1 MFPDTL
7 TSIDLLG
14 GVPWQSDYKHVR
26 YFSSKAEQ
34 DSYFNS
40 RTVVKSFDNA
50 KVVRTANQFSMLL
63 TLTPAQANKVSYL
76 RFTNGNLDN
85 KTYYCFVKGIAY
97 EGDNRCR
104 LFVELDFY
112 QTFRFDV
119 SFSNSYIERQ
129 HGNVTLIED
138 NLALGQE
145 LITYN
150 ISETFPY
157 KDYIFIVLVAN
168 ENLLGST
175 GGGWNVTSY
184 AGVPSALYHYVVPI
198 KIGGNANDSSMVY
211 TDTGTAFYNWFEL
224 FSTMQD
230 TWANKIVSAYI
241 TKYCGLNFTVDG
253 NNITYS
259 DTNKVKFFATTNN
272 PGNVM
277 RGMFHIEN
285 VKEYDT
291 MTFSLSKAGLPSGF
305 NAKLAQYPYN
315 KVVISTVN
323 GQQLELKP
331 QFIDGNSINIR
342 MYGSLGIS
350 NKVAF
355 VIENYALNGVSG
367 SDQKLNC
374 ILIDDT
380 PQLLPII
387 VEQYAAFVQ
396 GNANSLMASRRASA
410 NDWQTSLKVAERSAD
425 TNVATTGINGLGST
439 AGGLLSGN
447 PFSTLNSATQAMTS
461 TASSMLQGATQL
473 LNAGDI
479 GNNNFENLINN
490 QQAML
495 TDLMSVPPNTKSM
508 GGNSFFEFGN
518 FAYPLRA
525 TWKTVTSD
533 DGARISDYFNKFGYK
548 VNRYAPINF
557 NSRSDYNYV
566 KTIDCVVTGDLNQ
579 SILDVFKRIFNNGV
593 FLHHT
598 NSISL

>member
-7 TSIDLLG
+7 TSIELLG

-40 RTVVKSFDNA
+40 RPVIKSFEKA

-76 RFTNGNLDN
+76 KFTNGNLDG

-97 EGDNRCR
+97 EGDDRCR
-104 LFVELDFY
+104 LFIEVDFY
-112 QTFRFDV
+112 QTFLFDV
-119 SFSNSYIERQ
+119 SFANSYIERQ

-157 KDYIFIVLVAN
+157 KDYVFIVIVAN
-168 ENLLGST
+168 ENLLGAT
-175 GGGWNVTSY
+175 GGGWKVTSY
-184 AGVPSALYHYVVPI
+184 AGAPSALYHYVVPI
-198 KIGGNANDSSMVY
+198 KIGGNANDASMVY
-211 TDTGTAFYNWFEL
+211 TDTGTPFFNWFEL

-241 TKYCGLNFTVDG
+241 TKYCGLNFTVNDL
-253 NNITYS
+253 NITYP
-259 DTNKVKFFATTNN
+259 DPDKVKFFGTENN
-272 PGNVM
+272 TGKVL
-277 RGMFHIEN
+277 RGMFQVEN

-331 QFIDGNSINIR
+331 QFIDGDSIEIR

-355 VIENYALNGVSG
+355 SIENYALNGVSG

-387 VEQYAAFVQ
+387 VDQYAAYVQ

-410 NDWQTSLKVAERSAD
+410 NDWQTSLKIAERTAD
-425 TNVATTGINGLGST
+425 TNVATTGINGIGNT

-447 PFSTLNSATQAMTS
+447 PFSALNNATQAMTS
-461 TASSMLQGATQL
+461 TASSMLQGATQM

-479 GNNNFENLINN
+479 GKNNFENLVNN

-495 TDLMSVPPNTKSM
+495 SDLLAVPPNTKSM

-525 TWKTVTSD
+525 TWKTVTND
-533 DGARISDYFNKFGYK
+533 DATRISDYFNKFGYK

-566 KTIDCVVTGDLNQ
+566 KTTDCVVTGDLNQ

>member
-7 TSIDLLG
+7 TSIDLLSG
-14 GVPWQSDYKHVR
+14 IPWQSDYKHVR
-26 YFSSKAEQ
+26 YFSSKSEQ

-40 RTVVKSFDNA
+40 RTVVKSFDSA

-76 RFTNGNLDN
+76 KFTNGNLDN
-85 KTYYCFVKGIAY
+85 KTYYCFVKGISY
-97 EGDNRCR
+97 EADNRCR
-104 LFVELDFY
+104 LFVEIDFY
-112 QTFRFDV
+112 QTFLFDV
-119 SFSNSYIERQ
+119 SFKNSYVERQ

-145 LITYN
+145 LVTYN

-157 KDYIFIVLVAN
+157 KDYIFIVIVAS
-168 ENLLGST
+168 ENLNGST

-184 AGVPSALYHYVVPI
+184 AGAPSALYHYVVPI
-198 KIGGNANDSSMVY
+198 RIGNNANDSSMVY
-211 TDTGTAFYNWFEL
+211 TDTGATFYNWFEL

-241 TKYCGLNFTVDG
+241 TKYCGLNFIVDG

-259 DTNKVKFFATTNN
+259 DKNKVKFFATSNN
-272 PGNVM
+272 PAQAM

-305 NAKLAQYPYN
+305 NPKLSQYPYN

-331 QFIDGNSINIR
+331 QFIDGDSINIR

-355 VIENYALNGVSG
+355 SVENYALNGVSP
-367 SDQKLNC
+367 SNQKLNC

-396 GNANSLMASRRASA
+396 GHANSLMASRRASA
-410 NDWQTSLKVAERSAD
+410 NDWQTSLKVAERTAD
-425 TNVATTGINGLGST
+425 TNVTTTGINGLGNT

-447 PFSTLNSATQAMTS
+447 PFSALNNATQAMTS
-461 TASSMLQGATQL
+461 TASSMLQGATQM

-479 GNNNFENLINN
+479 GKNNFENLVNN

-495 TDLMSVPPNTKSM
+495 SDLLAVPPNTKSM

-525 TWKTVTSD
+525 TWKTVNSD
-533 DGARISDYFNKFGYK
+533 DGSRITNYFNTFGYK
-548 VNRYAPINF
+548 VNKYTSINF
-557 NSRSDYNYV
+557 NSRSTYNYV

-598 NSISL
+598 NEITI

>member
-1 MFPDTL
+1 MFPETL
-7 TSIDLLG
+7 TNIDLLG
-14 GVPWQSDYKHVR
+14 SVPWQSDYKHVR
-26 YFSSKAEQ
+26 YFSSKADQ

-40 RTVVKSFDNA
+40 RTKIRSIENA
-50 KVVRTANQFSMLL
+50 KVVRIANDFSLL
-63 TLTPAQANKVSYL
+63 LELTPAQANKVSYL
-76 RFTNGNLDN
+76 RFTNGKLDN
-85 KTYYCFVKGIAY
+85 KTYYAFVKGISFEAQ
-97 EGDNRCR
+97 GRCR

-112 QTFRFDV
+112 QTFLFDV
-119 SFSNSYIERQ
+119 SFRNSYIERQ

-150 ISETFPY
+150 ISESFPY

-168 ENLLGST
+168 ENLLGAT
-175 GGGWNVTSY
+175 GGGWKVTSY
-184 AGVPSALYHYVVPI
+184 AGAPSALYHYVVPI
-198 KIGGNANDSSMVY
+198 KIGGNANDASMIY
-211 TDTGTAFYNWFEL
+211 TDTGTPFFNWFEL

-241 TKYCGLNFTVDG
+241 TKYCGLNFIVNG
-253 NNITYS
+253 LNITYP
-259 DTNKVKFFATTNN
+259 DPDKVKFFGTENN
-272 PGNVM
+272 TGKVL
-277 RGMFHIEN
+277 RGMFQVEN

-291 MTFSLSKAGLPSGF
+291 MTFELAKAGLPSGF

-315 KVVISTVN
+315 KVILSTVN

-331 QFIDGNSINIR
+331 QFINGNSIKIR
-342 MYGSLGIS
+342 MRGSLGIS
-350 NKVAF
+350 NKVSF
-355 VIENYALNGVSG
+355 TVENYALNGVNEE
-367 SDQKLNC
+367 DQKLNC

-387 VEQYAAFVQ
+387 VDQYAAYVQ
-396 GNANSLMASRRASA
+396 GNANSLMASKRASA
-410 NDWQTSLKVAERSAD
+410 NDWQTSLKVAERTAD
-425 TNVATTGINGLGST
+425 TNVATTGINGIGNT

-447 PFSTLNSATQAMTS
+447 PFSALNNATQAMTS
-461 TASSMLQGATQL
+461 TASSMLQGATQM

-479 GNNNFENLINN
+479 GKNNFENLVNN

-495 TDLMSVPPNTKSM
+495 SDLLAVPPNTKSM

-525 TWKTVTSD
+525 TWKTINQD
-533 DGARISDYFNKFGYK
+533 DAQRLSSYFNTFGYK
-548 VNRYAPINF
+548 VNRYTGINF
-557 NSRSDYNYV
+557 DSRSNYNYV

-598 NSISL
+598 NDISI

>member
-7 TSIDLLG
+7 TTIDLLG

-40 RTVVKSFDNA
+40 RTIIKSFDKA

-76 RFTNGNLDN
+76 RFTNGNLDG

-104 LFVELDFY
+104 LFIEVDFY

-119 SFSNSYIERQ
+119 SFANSYIERQ

-157 KDYIFIVLVAN
+157 KDYVFIVIVAN
-168 ENLLGST
+168 ENLLGAT
-175 GGGWNVTSY
+175 GGGWKITSY
-184 AGVPSALYHYVVPI
+184 AGAPSALYHYVVPI
-198 KIGGNANDSSMVY
+198 KIGGNANDASMIY
-211 TDTGTAFYNWFEL
+211 TDTGTPFFNWFEL

-241 TKYCGLNFTVDG
+241 TKYCGLNFIVNG
-253 NNITYS
+253 LNITYP
-259 DTNKVKFFATTNN
+259 DPDKVKFFGTENN
-272 PGNVM
+272 TGKVL
-277 RGMFHIEN
+277 RGMFQVEN

-305 NAKLAQYPYN
+305 NAKLSQYPYN

-331 QFIDGNSINIR
+331 QFISGNSIEIR

-355 VIENYALNGVSG
+355 SIENYALNGVSG

-387 VEQYAAFVQ
+387 VDQYAAYVQ

-410 NDWQTSLKVAERSAD
+410 NDWQTSLKVAERTAD
-425 TNVATTGINGLGST
+425 TNVATTGINGLGNT

-447 PFSTLNSATQAMTS
+447 PFSALNNATQAMTS
-461 TASSMLQGATQL
+461 TASSMLQGATQM

-479 GNNNFENLINN
+479 GSNNFENLINN

-525 TWKTVTSD
+525 TWKTVTND
-533 DGARISDYFNKFGYK
+533 DGLRISDYFNKFGYK
-548 VNRYAPINF
+548 VNKYTSINF

-566 KTIDCVVTGDLNQ
+566 KTTDCVVTGDLNQ

-598 NSISL
+598 NDITI

>member
-7 TSIDLLG
+7 TSIDLLS

-26 YFSSKAEQ
+26 YFSSKSEQ
-34 DSYFNS
+34 DNYFDS
-40 RTVVKSFDNA
+40 RTKIKSFPSA
-50 KVVRTANQFSMLL
+50 KVVRTGNQFSMLL

-85 KTYYCFVKGIAY
+85 KTYYCFVKSIVY
-97 EGDNRCR
+97 EADNRCR
-104 LFVELDFY
+104 LFVEIDFY
-112 QTFRFDV
+112 QTFLFDV
-119 SFSNSYIERQ
+119 SFKNSYVERQ
-129 HGNVTLIED
+129 HGNITLIED

-145 LITYN
+145 LVTYN

-157 KDYIFIVLVAN
+157 KDYIFIVIVAN
-168 ENLLGST
+168 ENLNGST

-184 AGVPSALYHYVVPI
+184 AGAPSALYHYVVPI
-198 KIGGNANDSSMVY
+198 RIANNANDSSMVY
-211 TDTGTAFYNWFEL
+211 TDTGATIYNWFEL

-241 TKYCGLNFTVDG
+241 TKYCGLNFIVDG
-253 NNITYS
+253 NNITYP
-259 DTNKVKFFATTNN
+259 DKNKVKFFATSNN
-272 PGNVM
+272 PAKAM

-291 MTFSLSKAGLPSGF
+291 MTFSLSKAGLPGDF
-305 NAKLAQYPYN
+305 NPKLSQYPYN

-331 QFIDGNSINIR
+331 QFIDGDSINIR

-355 VIENYALNGVSG
+355 SVENYALNGVSP

-396 GNANSLMASRRASA
+396 GHANSLMASRRASA
-410 NDWQTSLKVAERSAD
+410 NDWQTSLKVAERTAD
-425 TNVATTGINGLGST
+425 TNVSTTGINGLGNT

-447 PFSTLNSATQAMTS
+447 PFSALNNATQAMTS
-461 TASSMLQGATQL
+461 TASSMLQGATQM

-479 GNNNFENLINN
+479 GKNNFENLVNN
-490 QQAML
+490 QQAMIS
-495 TDLMSVPPNTKSM
+495 DLLAVPPNTKSM

-525 TWKTVTSD
+525 TWKTVNSD
-533 DGARISDYFNKFGYK
+533 DGARITNYFNTFGYK
-548 VNRYAPINF
+548 VNKYTSINF
-557 NSRSDYNYV
+557 NSRSTYNYV

-598 NSISL
+598 NEITI

>member
-7 TSIDLLG
+7 TSVDLLG

-26 YFSSKAEQ
+26 YFSSKTEQ
-34 DSYFNS
+34 DSYFNG
-40 RTVVKSFDNA
+40 RTKIKSFPSA
-50 KVVRTANQFSMLL
+50 KVVRTGNQFSMLL

-85 KTYYCFVKGIAY
+85 KTYYCFVKSIVY
-97 EGDNRCR
+97 EADNRCR
-104 LFVELDFY
+104 LFVEIDFY
-112 QTFRFDV
+112 QTFLFDV
-119 SFSNSYIERQ
+119 SFKNSYVERQ

-138 NLALGQE
+138 NLSLGQE

-150 ISETFPY
+150 ISESFPY
-157 KDYIFIVLVAN
+157 KDYIFIVVVAN
-168 ENLLGST
+168 ENLNGST

-184 AGVPSALYHYVVPI
+184 AGAPSALYHYVVPI
-198 KIGGNANDSSMVY
+198 RIGNNPNDSSMIY
-211 TDTGTAFYNWFEL
+211 TDTGTSFYNWFEL

-241 TKYCGLNFTVDG
+241 TKYCGLNFVVSG
-253 NNITYS
+253 NNITYP
-259 DTNKVKFFATTNN
+259 DTDKVKFFATNNN
-272 PGNVM
+272 PGSAM

-285 VKEYDT
+285 VKEYDS
-291 MTFSLSKAGLPSGF
+291 MVFNLSKAGLPSGF
-305 NAKLAQYPYN
+305 NPKLSQYPYN

-331 QFIDGNSINIR
+331 QFIDGNSIKIR
-342 MYGSLGIS
+342 MRGSLGTS
-350 NKVAF
+350 NKISF
-355 VIENYALNGVSG
+355 TIENYALNGVSPE
-367 SDQKLNC
+367 DQKLNC

-387 VEQYAAFVQ
+387 VEQYSAYVQ
-396 GNANSLMASRRASA
+396 GHANSLLASKRSSA
-410 NDWQTSLKVAERSAD
+410 NDWQTSLKVAERTAD
-425 TNVATTGINGLGST
+425 TNIATTGINGLGNIGSSLMS
-439 AGGLLSGN
+439 GNLLSALGAGTN
-447 PFSTLNSATQAMTS
+447 AMTS
-461 TASSMLQGATQL
+461 TANSMLQGATQL
-473 LNAGDI
+473 ENAGDI
-479 GNNNFENLINN
+479 GKNNFENLVNN

-525 TWKTVTSD
+525 TWKTVNND
-533 DGARISDYFNKFGYK
+533 DGQRISNYFNTFGYK
-548 VNRYAPINF
+548 VNKYTSINF

-566 KTIDCVVTGDLNQ
+566 KTLDCVVTGDLNQ

-598 NSISL
+598 NNISI

>member
-14 GVPWQSDYKHVR
+14 SVPWQSDYKHVR
-26 YFSSKAEQ
+26 YFSSKSEQ

-40 RTVVKSFDNA
+40 RTVIKSFDNA

-63 TLTPAQANKVSYL
+63 RLTPAQANKVSYL
-76 RFTNGNLDN
+76 RFTNGNLDG

-97 EGDNRCR
+97 EGDDRCR
-104 LFVELDFY
+104 LFIEVDFY
-112 QTFRFDV
+112 QTFLFDV
-119 SFSNSYIERQ
+119 SFKNSYIERQ

-184 AGVPSALYHYVVPI
+184 AGAPSALYHYVVPI
-198 KIGGNANDSSMVY
+198 KIGGNANDSSMIY

-241 TKYCGLNFTVDG
+241 TKYCGLNFTVNG
-253 NNITYS
+253 NNITYG

-305 NAKLAQYPYN
+305 NAKLSQYPYN

-331 QFIDGNSINIR
+331 QFISGNSIEIR

-355 VIENYALNGVSG
+355 SIENYALNGVSG

-410 NDWQTSLKVAERSAD
+410 NDWQTSLKVAERTAD
-425 TNVATTGINGLGST
+425 TNVATTGINGIGNT

-447 PFSTLNSATQAMTS
+447 PFSALNNATQAMTS
-461 TASSMLQGATQL
+461 TASSMLQGATQM

-479 GNNNFENLINN
+479 GSNNFENLINN

-525 TWKTVTSD
+525 TWKTVTND
-533 DGARISDYFNKFGYK
+533 DGLRISDYFNKFGYK
-548 VNRYAPINF
+548 VNKYTPINF

-566 KTIDCVVTGDLNQ
+566 KTTDCVVTGDLNQ

-598 NSISL
+598 NDITI

>member
-7 TSIDLLG
+7 TSIDLLS

-26 YFSSKAEQ
+26 YFSSKSEQ

-40 RTVVKSFDNA
+40 RTVIKSFDSA

-76 RFTNGNLDN
+76 KFTNGNLDN
-85 KTYYCFVKGIAY
+85 KIYYCFVKGISY
-97 EGDNRCR
+97 EADDRCR
-104 LFVELDFY
+104 LFVEIDFY
-112 QTFRFDV
+112 QTFLFDV
-119 SFSNSYIERQ
+119 SFKNSYIERQ

-157 KDYIFIVLVAN
+157 KDYVFIVIVAN
-168 ENLLGST
+168 ENLLGAT
-175 GGGWNVTSY
+175 GGGWKITSY
-184 AGVPSALYHYVVPI
+184 AGAPSALYHYVVPI
-198 KIGGNANDSSMVY
+198 KIGGNSNDASMVY
-211 TDTGTAFYNWFEL
+211 TDTGVPFFNWFEL

-241 TKYCGLNFTVDG
+241 TKYCGLNFIVNG
-253 NNITYS
+253 LNITYP
-259 DTNKVKFFATTNN
+259 DPDKVKFFGTENN
-272 PGNVM
+272 TGKVL
-277 RGMFHIEN
+277 RGMFQVEN

-291 MTFSLSKAGLPSGF
+291 TTFSLSKAGLPSGF
-305 NAKLAQYPYN
+305 NPKLGQYPYN

-331 QFIDGNSINIR
+331 QFIDGDSINIR

-355 VIENYALNGVSG
+355 SVENYALNGVSG

-387 VEQYAAFVQ
+387 VDQYAAYVQ

-410 NDWQTSLKVAERSAD
+410 NDWQTSLKVAERTAD
-425 TNVATTGINGLGST
+425 TNVATTGINGLGNT

-447 PFSTLNSATQAMTS
+447 PFSALNNATQAMTS
-461 TASSMLQGATQL
+461 TASSMLQGATQM

-479 GNNNFENLINN
+479 GKNNFENLVNN

-495 TDLMSVPPNTKSM
+495 SDLLAVPPNTKSM

-525 TWKTVTSD
+525 TWKTVNND
-533 DGARISDYFNKFGYK
+533 DGARLTNYFNTFGYK
-548 VNRYAPINF
+548 VNRYTSINF
-557 NSRSDYNYV
+557 DSRSTYNYV
-566 KTIDCVVTGDLNQ
+566 KTIDCVVTGNLNQ

-598 NSISL
+598 NDISI

>member
-7 TSIDLLG
+7 TTIDLLG

-40 RTVVKSFDNA
+40 RTVIKSFDKA

-76 RFTNGNLDN
+76 RFTNGNLDG

-104 LFVELDFY
+104 LFIEVDFY

-119 SFSNSYIERQ
+119 SFANSYIERQ

-157 KDYIFIVLVAN
+157 KDYVFIVIVAN
-168 ENLLGST
+168 ENLLGAT
-175 GGGWNVTSY
+175 GGGWKITSY
-184 AGVPSALYHYVVPI
+184 AGAPSALYHYVVPI
-198 KIGGNANDSSMVY
+198 KIGNNVNDASMIY
-211 TDTGTAFYNWFEL
+211 TDTGVPFFNWFEL

-241 TKYCGLNFTVDG
+241 TKYCGLNFIVNG
-253 NNITYS
+253 LNITYP
-259 DTNKVKFFATTNN
+259 DPDKVKFFGTENN
-272 PGNVM
+272 TGKVL
-277 RGMFHIEN
+277 RGMFQVEN

-305 NAKLAQYPYN
+305 NDKLAQYPYN

-331 QFIDGNSINIR
+331 QFISGNSIEIR

-355 VIENYALNGVSG
+355 SIENYALNGVSG

-374 ILIDDT
+374 ILIDET

-387 VEQYAAFVQ
+387 VDQYAAYVQ

-410 NDWQTSLKVAERSAD
+410 NDWQTSLKVAERTAD
-425 TNVATTGINGLGST
+425 TNVVTTGINGLGNT

-447 PFSTLNSATQAMTS
+447 PFSALNNATQAMTS
-461 TASSMLQGATQL
+461 TASSMLQGATQM

-479 GNNNFENLINN
+479 GSNNFENLINN

-525 TWKTVTSD
+525 TWKTVTND

-566 KTIDCVVTGDLNQ
+566 KTTDCVVTGDLNQ

>member
-14 GVPWQSDYKHVR
+14 SVPWQSDYKHVR
-26 YFSSKAEQ
+26 YFSSKSEQ

-40 RTVVKSFDNA
+40 RTVIKSFDNA
-50 KVVRTANQFSMLL
+50 KVVRTANQFSTLL

-85 KTYYCFVKGIAY
+85 KTYYCFVKGIEY
-97 EGDNRCR
+97 EGTDRCR
-104 LFVELDFY
+104 LFIELDFY

-157 KDYIFIVLVAN
+157 KDYIFIVIVAN

-184 AGVPSALYHYVVPI
+184 AGAPSALYHYVVPI

-241 TKYCGLNFTVDG
+241 TKYCGLNFTVNG
-253 NNITYS
+253 NNITYG
-259 DTNKVKFFATTNN
+259 DTNKVKFFATKNN

-355 VIENYALNGVSG
+355 AIENYALNGVSG

-410 NDWQTSLKVAERSAD
+410 NDWQTSLKVAERTAD
-425 TNVATTGINGLGST
+425 TNVATTGINGLGNT

-447 PFSTLNSATQAMTS
+447 PFSALNNATQAMTS

-479 GNNNFENLINN
+479 GSNNFENLINN

-495 TDLMSVPPNTKSM
+495 TDLMSVPPSTKSM

-548 VNRYAPINF
+548 VNKYAPINF
-557 NSRSDYNYV
+557 NSRNDYNYV
-566 KTIDCVVTGDLNQ
+566 KTIDCIVTGDLNQ

>member
-7 TSIDLLG
+7 TSIDLLS

-26 YFSSKAEQ
+26 YFSSKSEQ

-40 RTVVKSFDNA
+40 RTVIKSFGSA

-76 RFTNGNLDN
+76 KFTNGNLDN
-85 KTYYCFVKGIAY
+85 KTYYCFVKGISY
-97 EGDNRCR
+97 EADNRCR
-104 LFVELDFY
+104 IFVEIDFY
-112 QTFRFDV
+112 QTFLFDV
-119 SFSNSYIERQ
+119 SFKNSYIERQ

-150 ISETFPY
+150 ISESFPY
-157 KDYIFIVLVAN
+157 RDYVFIVLVAN
-168 ENLLGST
+168 ENLNGST

-184 AGVPSALYHYVVPI
+184 AGAPSALFHYVVPI
-198 KIGGNANDSSMVY
+198 KIRNNTNDSSMVNS
-211 TDTGTAFYNWFEL
+211 DTGTSFYNWFEL

-230 TWANKIVSAYI
+230 TWANKIVSAYV
-241 TKYCGLNFTVDG
+241 TKYCGLNFIVNDLS
-253 NNITYS
+253 IAYP
-259 DTNKVKFFATTNN
+259 DTDKVKFFATENN
-272 PGNVM
+272 PAKVM
-277 RGMFHIEN
+277 RGMFQVEN

-291 MTFSLSKAGLPSGF
+291 TTFELAKAGLPSGF
-305 NAKLAQYPYN
+305 NPKLAQYPYN
-315 KVVISTVN
+315 KVVLSTVN

-331 QFIDGNSINIR
+331 QFIDGNSIKIR
-342 MYGSLGIS
+342 MRGSLGIS
-350 NKVAF
+350 NKVSF
-355 VIENYALNGVSG
+355 TVENYALSGVNEE
-367 SDQKLNC
+367 DQKLNC

-387 VEQYAAFVQ
+387 VEQYAAYVQ
-396 GNANSLMASRRASA
+396 GNANSLVASRRASA
-410 NDWQTSLKVAERSAD
+410 NDWQTSLKVAERTAD
-425 TNVATTGINGLGST
+425 TNVATTGINGLGNT

-447 PFSTLNSATQAMTS
+447 PFSALNNATQAMTS
-461 TASSMLQGATQL
+461 TASSMLQGATQM

-479 GNNNFENLINN
+479 GKNNFENLVNN

-495 TDLMSVPPNTKSM
+495 SDLLAVPPNTKSM

-525 TWKTVTSD
+525 TWKTVNSD
-533 DGARISDYFNKFGYK
+533 DGARLTNYFNTFGYK
-548 VNRYAPINF
+548 VNRYTGINF
-557 NSRSDYNYV
+557 DSRSTYNYV
-566 KTIDCVVTGDLNQ
+566 KTIDCVVTGNLNQ

-598 NSISL
+598 NDISI

>member
-40 RTVVKSFDNA
+40 RTVIKSFDNA

-63 TLTPAQANKVSYL
+63 ILTPAQANKVSYL
-76 RFTNGNLDN
+76 RFTNGNLDG

-104 LFVELDFY
+104 LFIEVDFY

-119 SFSNSYIERQ
+119 SFANSYIERQ

-184 AGVPSALYHYVVPI
+184 AGAPSALYHYVVPI

-241 TKYCGLNFTVDG
+241 TKYCGLNFIVNG
-253 NNITYS
+253 NNITYQ

-331 QFIDGNSINIR
+331 QFINGDSIEIR

-355 VIENYALNGVSG
+355 SIENYALNGVSG

-387 VEQYAAFVQ
+387 VEQYAAYVQ

-410 NDWQTSLKVAERSAD
+410 NDWQTSLKVAERTSD
-425 TNVATTGINGLGST
+425 TNVATTGINGLGNT

-447 PFSTLNSATQAMTS
+447 PFSALNNATQAMTS
-461 TASSMLQGATQL
+461 TASSMLQGATQM

-479 GNNNFENLINN
+479 GSNNFENLINN

-525 TWKTVTSD
+525 TWKTVTND

-566 KTIDCVVTGDLNQ
+566 KTTDCVVTGDLNQ

>member
-40 RTVVKSFDNA
+40 RTVIKSFDKA

-76 RFTNGNLDN
+76 KFTNGNLDN
-85 KTYYCFVKGIAY
+85 KTYYCFVKGISY
-97 EGDNRCR
+97 EAEDRCR
-104 LFVELDFY
+104 IFVEIDFY
-112 QTFRFDV
+112 QTFLFDV
-119 SFSNSYIERQ
+119 SFKNSYIERQ

-157 KDYIFIVLVAN
+157 KDYVFIVIVAN

-184 AGVPSALYHYVVPI
+184 AGAPSALYHYVVPI
-198 KIGGNANDSSMVY
+198 RIGNNANDSSMVY
-211 TDTGTAFYNWFEL
+211 TDTGTSFYNWFEL

-241 TKYCGLNFTVDG
+241 TKYCGLNFIVNG
-253 NNITYS
+253 NNITYP
-259 DTNKVKFFATTNN
+259 DKNKVKFFATTNN
-272 PGNVM
+272 PGNAM

-291 MTFSLSKAGLPSGF
+291 TTFSLSKAGLPSGF
-305 NAKLAQYPYN
+305 NPKLGQYPYN

-331 QFIDGNSINIR
+331 QFINGNSIDIR

-355 VIENYALNGVSG
+355 SVENYALNGVSG
-367 SDQKLNC
+367 SNQKLNC

-387 VEQYAAFVQ
+387 VEQYAAYVQ
-396 GNANSLMASRRASA
+396 GNANSLIASRRTSA
-410 NDWQTSLKVAERSAD
+410 NDWQTSLKVAERTAD
-425 TNVATTGINGLGST
+425 TNVATTGISGLGST

-447 PFSTLNSATQAMTS
+447 PFSALNSATQAMTS
-461 TASSMLQGATQL
+461 TASSMLQGATQM

-479 GNNNFENLINN
+479 GKNNFENLVNN

-495 TDLMSVPPNTKSM
+495 SDLLAVPPNTKSM

-525 TWKTVTSD
+525 TWKTVNSD
-533 DGARISDYFNKFGYK
+533 DGARLTNYFNTFGYK
-548 VNRYAPINF
+548 VNRYTGINF
-557 NSRSDYNYV
+557 NSRTNYNYV

-598 NSISL
+598 NDISI

>member
-40 RTVVKSFDNA
+40 RTIIKSFNNA

-76 RFTNGNLDN
+76 RFTNGNLDG

-104 LFVELDFY
+104 LFIEVDFY

-119 SFSNSYIERQ
+119 SFANSYIERQ

-184 AGVPSALYHYVVPI
+184 AGAPSALYHYVVPI

-241 TKYCGLNFTVDG
+241 TKYCGLNFIVNG
-253 NNITYS
+253 NNITYN

-291 MTFSLSKAGLPSGF
+291 ITFSLSKAGLPSGF

-331 QFIDGNSINIR
+331 QFIDGDSIEIR

-355 VIENYALNGVSG
+355 SIENYALNGVSG

-387 VEQYAAFVQ
+387 VEQYAAYVQ

-410 NDWQTSLKVAERSAD
+410 NDWQTSLKVSERTAD
-425 TNVATTGINGLGST
+425 TNVATTGINGLGNT

-447 PFSTLNSATQAMTS
+447 PFSALNSATQAMTS
-461 TASSMLQGATQL
+461 TASSMLQGATQM

-479 GNNNFENLINN
+479 GSNNFENLINN

-525 TWKTVTSD
+525 TWKTVTND

-548 VNRYAPINF
+548 VNKYAPINF

-566 KTIDCVVTGDLNQ
+566 KTTDCVVTGDLNQ